1 MPFPDS
7 GCGCGNSSQD
17 RIRKRYLLIMSQ
29 GKAKLHTVKKWRKL
43 FLNHYNRKSPQVQNG
58 RKLFKFP
65 IANVKTGQNTK

>member
-1 MPFPDS
+1 
-7 GCGCGNSSQD
+7 
-17 RIRKRYLLIMSQ
+17 MSQ